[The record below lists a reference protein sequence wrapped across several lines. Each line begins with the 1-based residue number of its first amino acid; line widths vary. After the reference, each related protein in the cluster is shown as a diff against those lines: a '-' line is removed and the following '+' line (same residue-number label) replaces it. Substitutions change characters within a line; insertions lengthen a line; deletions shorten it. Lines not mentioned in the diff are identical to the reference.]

1 MNQYINPQAK
11 IFIEKH
17 IDVIDNNDWNTFWY
31 NFYYNNSGDIA
42 LDELYILVM
51 SLLQDAGINI
61 NVESY
66 EARKYIVKMHL
77 EDQIDSILSS
87 NYNKTNR
94 WLLPTSLCKEQ
105 LHTSL
110 GLTKDEVNELIAE
123 IGKTYDLKYDS
134 KLFGLWVP
142 GVNG

>member
-1 MNQYINPQAK
+1 
-11 IFIEKH
+11 
-17 IDVIDNNDWNTFWY
+17 
-31 NFYYNNSGDIA
+31 
-42 LDELYILVM
+42 
-51 SLLQDAGINI
+51 
-61 NVESY
+61 
-66 EARKYIVKMHL
+66 MHL

>member
-17 IDVIDNNDWNTFWY
+17 IDVIDNNDQNTFWY

>member
-31 NFYYNNSGDIA
+31 NFYYNNSGDIV

-94 WLLPTSLCKEQ
+94 WLLPTSLCKEH

>member
-31 NFYYNNSGDIA
+31 NFYYNNSGNIA

-110 GLTKDEVNELIAE
+110 GLTRDEVNELIAE

-142 GVNG
+142 GVND

>member
-31 NFYYNNSGDIA
+31 NFYYNDSGDIA
-42 LDELYILVM
+42 LDELYIFVM

-61 NVESY
+61 NIESY

-87 NYNKTNR
+87 NYSKTNR
-94 WLLPTSLCKEQ
+94 WLLPTSMCKENLQ
-105 LHTSL
+105 TSL

>member
-17 IDVIDNNDWNTFWY
+17 IDVIDKNDWNTFWY

-51 SLLQDAGINI
+51 SLLHDAGINI

-110 GLTKDEVNELIAE
+110 GLTRDEVNELIAE